1 MVFSKISHLKW
12 LVLKLWYDVVLIFS
26 RAYMIFRPSERD
38 GMKSDRIH
46 PTKWHSS
53 TYKVSKECLRQ
64 WNQNWIPL
72 LEFLPFECHRDDNQ
86 TSWGNLVSEY
96 KIPLTL
102 YSLHGIVIIRYGIF
116 KDIPFEVLGI
126 ESLIRRRFGF
136 LKSIHDF

>member
-1 MVFSKISHLKW
+1 MVFSKIFHLKY
-12 LVLKLWYDVVLIFS
+12 LILKVCHDVVLGFS
-26 RAYMIFRPSERD
+26 SVYMIFRPSERD

-64 WNQNWIPL
+64 WKQNWIVL
-72 LEFLPFECHRDDNQ
+72 LEFLPFGCHIDDNQ
-86 TSWGNLVSEY
+86 TSWGNLSY

-102 YSLHGIVIIRYGIF
+102 LSLHGIVIIRYGIF

-126 ESLIRRRFGF
+126 ESLIRRRVGF